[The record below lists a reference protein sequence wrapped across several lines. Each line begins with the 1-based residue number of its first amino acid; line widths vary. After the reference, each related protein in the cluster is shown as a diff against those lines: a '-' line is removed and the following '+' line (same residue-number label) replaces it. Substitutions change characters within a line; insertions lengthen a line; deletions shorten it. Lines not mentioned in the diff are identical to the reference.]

1 MSLTEDKLEI
11 LIGKCLDGQ
20 ATPMERHL
28 FEKEINQNPQARAMF
43 EHWQTLNEWG
53 RSLVVDKLVEQGAC
67 PEEVFE
73 QAWRR
78 SRGVLWFRLARSR
91 RHMRFAVGVAAGFLL
106 GVLLH
111 FVWMNGTTNQTV
123 SPRNVALETS
133 IPTTGGAKVVRPE
146 VLAAAAPE
154 QGGPAGRSESRN
166 VNSYIITDA
175 DGNPYLIQQ
184 GVQQQRRHEG
194 NVRLAAYSL

>member
-11 LIGKCLDGQ
+11 LIGKCLDGR

-28 FEKEINQNPQARAMF
+28 FEKEINQNPHAR
-43 EHWQTLNEWG
+43 ELYENWQTLNEWG
-53 RSLVVDKLVEQGAC
+53 RGLVVDKLTEQGAC
-67 PEEVFE
+67 PEDVFE

-111 FVWMNGTTNQTV
+111 FVW
-123 SPRNVALETS
+123 
-133 IPTTGGAKVVRPE
+133 TTGTMGGNTLRRGPVEVAKSPDIPPAGNQKVVNDS
-146 VLAAAAPE
+146 VIAAAQTERRDTPYYYGFTDA
-154 QGGPAGRSESRN
+154 AGRR
-166 VNSYIITDA
+166 
-175 DGNPYLIQQ
+175 YLYQQ
-184 GVQQQRRHEG
+184 PVQQQGRQSG
-194 NVRLAAYSL
+194 KGQLAAYSL

>member
-1 MSLTEDKLEI
+1 MSLTEDKFEI

-28 FEKEINQNPQARAMF
+28 FEKEMNQNPRAKEMF

-53 RSLVVDKLVEQGAC
+53 RGLAVDTLAEQGAC

-78 SRGVLWFRLARSR
+78 SRGVLWFRLARSQ

-111 FVWMNGTTNQTV
+111 FVWMTGTTNQNV
-123 SPRNVALETS
+123 SPRTVAQNTVVQTE
-133 IPTTGGAKVVRPE
+133 GGRKVVNPD
-146 VLAAAAPE
+146 VIAASASDRE
-154 QGGPAGRSESRN
+154 TLAGRSESRN

-175 DGNPYLIQQ
+175 AGNRYLVQQ
-184 GVQQQRRHEG
+184 GVQQQRLQEG
-194 NVRLAAYSL
+194 NIRRAAYSL